1 MAKKNALIIG
11 AGPAGLTAAYELLE
25 KTDIHPIVIEAD
37 PKHVGGISRTVNYK
51 GNRIDIGGHRFFS
64 KSDRVMR
71 WWAEILPVSLPH
83 GVDVDITYQR
93 STRALTQGLKRAESS
108 HGEHVMHVRP
118 RKTRIIYGGK
128 FFAYPVELSLD
139 TLKKLGPWKV
149 IKIAVTYLYAVLFP
163 IRPEKTL
170 EDFFLNRFG
179 RELYETFF
187 KSYTEKVWGVPCDQM
202 SAEWGAQRVKGLSI
216 MKAIQHA
223 AKKIA
228 RVGPLSGKAVETS
241 LIEQFLYPTYGPGH
255 MWEKVAEG
263 IKAKGGDVR
272 MKTRVMKLRRDNNR
286 IMSVMVEGPQGVENI
301 HVDYVFST
309 ADIRS
314 LMGMLDVETTHSAR
328 AVSDALQYR
337 DFLTVGVLLKQKP
350 REPHGSRLSDTWMYI
365 HEPGVNAG
373 RVQLFHNWHPKL
385 VANPEQ
391 AWIGLEY
398 FVNEG
403 DHLWS
408 MKDKDLI
415 ELGAREL
422 DRIGLLQGIEVLDGT
437 VIRQPKAYPGYFG
450 AYERFHEVRGFLDTI
465 ENLFPVGRNGMHRYN
480 NQDHSMLASMT
491 AVENI
496 IAGRT
501 DKSNLW
507 AINTEEEY
515 HEEKK

>member
-1 MAKKNALIIG
+1 MAQKTALIIG
-11 AGPAGLTAAYELLE
+11 AGPAGLTAAYELLT
-25 KTDIHPIVIEAD
+25 KTDIRPIVIEAD
-37 PKHVGGISRTVNYK
+37 AKYVGGISRTVNHK

-64 KSDRVMR
+64 KSDRVMQ
-71 WWAEILPVSLPH
+71 WWAEMLPVALPH
-83 GVDVDITYQR
+83 EANVDITYQR
-93 STRALTQGLKRAESS
+93 STRALTEGLKRAGKE
-108 HGEHVMHVRP
+108 HGDDVMHVRP

-128 FFAYPVELSLD
+128 FFAYPIELSLD
-139 TLKKLGPWKV
+139 TLWKLGPWKV
-149 IKIAVTYLYAVLFP
+149 IKIAVTYFYAILFP

-216 MKAIQHA
+216 MKAVQHA
-223 AKKIA
+223 AKKLA
-228 RVGPLSGKAVETS
+228 RIGPLSGKAVETS

-255 MWEKVAEG
+255 MWEVVAKRVKEM
-263 IKAKGGDVR
+263 GGEIR
-272 MKTRVMKLRRDNNR
+272 MKTRVTKVRVEGGRVQ
-286 IMSVMVEGPQGVENI
+286 SVMVEGPDGAENI
-301 HVDYVFST
+301 HADYVFST
-309 ADIRS
+309 TDVRA
-314 LMGMLDVETTHSAR
+314 LLKLLDTDPMHRAR

-337 DFLTVGVLLKQKP
+337 DFLTVGVLLKEKP
-350 REPHGSRLSDTWMYI
+350 RELDGARLSDTWMYI
-365 HEPGVNAG
+365 HEPGVHAG

-385 VANPEQ
+385 VANQ
-391 AWIGLEY
+391 QHGWIGLEY

-408 MKDKDLI
+408 MKDQDLI
-415 ELGAREL
+415 TLGAKEL
-422 DRIGLLQGIEVLDGT
+422 DRIGLLQDIEVIDGT

-450 AYERFHEVRGFLDTI
+450 SYENFHEVRAYLDTI
-465 ENLFPVGRNGMHRYN
+465 PNLFPVGRNGMHRYN
-480 NQDHSMLASMT
+480 NQDHSMLAAMT

-496 IAGRT
+496 MAGRS
-501 DKSNLW
+501 DKANLW